1 LGLYPRG
8 FIYTSAVHLYLRSIF
23 TAGVPGFV
31 FFAFPCSLPLFIT
44 PLDSHL
50 REILYDTN
58 KYSNSLQSLTILF
71 LDLGINPRGFIYTSA
86 VYLYLRSIFTAGVPG
101 FVFFAFP
108 CSLPLFITPLD
119 SHLREILYDTNKYSN
134 SLQSREILLLDLGL
148 DPARVYIYFRRLSLP
163 TVHFYGPPGSS
174 FSRSIVLSLFITPL
188 ISHLREIC
196 STSHTP
202 NTT

>member
-1 LGLYPRG
+1 MGLYPRG

-86 VYLYLRSIFTAGVPG
+86 VHLYLRSIFTAGVPG
-101 FVFFAFP
+101 FGFYTFIVFSP
-108 CSLPLFITPLD
+108 SLSPLWIHISERFFMIQI
-119 SHLREILYDTNKYSN
+119 SILIVYNLERYS
-134 SLQSREILLLDLGL
+134 
-148 DPARVYIYFRRLSLP
+148 F
-163 TVHFYGPPGSS
+163 
-174 FSRSIVLSLFITPL
+174 
-188 ISHLREIC
+188 
-196 STSHTP
+196 
-202 NTT
+202 